1 MAECIE
7 DSYSTLAAPS
17 QGIFRSK
24 GSRFLAFAFPVHSEA
39 EIRKHIEEI
48 KKQYFDA
55 RHHCYAYK
63 LGLKGDLYRANDD
76 GEPSGTAGKPILG
89 QIDSFG
95 VTYVLV
101 VVVRYFG
108 GVLLGTGGLVEA
120 YKEAAADALQ
130 QAEIITGLVYETC
143 EITFPYERMNEVMR
157 LIKDAGL
164 NLIKMESG
172 IHCVLEIKIR
182 KRDRSLFSGKLK
194 LIESLQQNWS

>member
-24 GSRFLAFAFPVHSEA
+24 GSRFLAFAFPVYSEA
-39 EIRKHIEEI
+39 EIKKHLEET

-95 VTYVLV
+95 VTHVLV
-101 VVVRYFG
+101 IVVRYFG

-120 YKEAAADALQ
+120 YKEAAADALK
-130 QAEIITGLVYETC
+130 QAEIVTELVYETC
-143 EITFPYERMNEVMR
+143 DITFPYERMNEVMR
-157 LIKDAGL
+157 LIKDGGL

-172 IHCVLEIKIR
+172 IRCTMEIKIR
-182 KRDRSLFSGKLK
+182 KRDRFLFSGKLK
-194 LIESLQQNWS
+194 LIESLEQNWH

>member
-194 LIESLQQNWS
+194 LIESLQQNWR

>member
-24 GSRFLAFAFPVHSEA
+24 GSRFLAFAYPVQSEA
-39 EIRKHIEEI
+39 EIKKHLEEI

-63 LGLKGDLYRANDD
+63 LGLKGDLSRANDD

-95 VTYVLV
+95 VTHVLV
-101 VVVRYFG
+101 IVVRYFG

-120 YKEAAADALQ
+120 YKEAAADALR
-130 QAEIITGLVYETC
+130 QAEIVTRLVYDSC
-143 EITFPYERMNEVMR
+143 EISFPYEQMNEVMR

-172 IHCVLEIKIR
+172 IYCTLEIKIR
-182 KRDRSLFSGKLK
+182 KRNRFPFSEKLK
-194 LIESLQQNWS
+194 LIKSLQQNWR

>member
-24 GSRFLAFAFPVHSEA
+24 GSRFLAFAFPVQSET
-39 EIRKHIEEI
+39 EIKKHLEEI

-95 VTYVLV
+95 VTHVLV
-101 VVVRYFG
+101 IVVRYFG

-120 YKEAAADALQ
+120 YKEAAADALR
-130 QAEIITGLVYETC
+130 QAEIITSLVYDSC
-143 EITFPYERMNEVMR
+143 EISFPYEQMNEVMR

-164 NLIKMESG
+164 NPIKMESG
-172 IHCVLEIKIR
+172 TYCTLEIKIR
-182 KRDRSLFSGKLK
+182 KRDRFLFSEKLK
-194 LIESLQQNWS
+194 LIKSLQQNWS

>member
-39 EIRKHIEEI
+39 EIREHLEEI

-63 LGLKGDLYRANDD
+63 LGIKGDLYRANDD

-89 QIDSFG
+89 QMDSFG
-95 VTYVLV
+95 VTHVLII
-101 VVVRYFG
+101 VVRYFG
-108 GVLLGTGGLVEA
+108 GVLLGTGGLAEA
-120 YKEAAADALQ
+120 YKAAAADALQ
-130 QAEIITGLVYETC
+130 QAEIVTELVYDHYEM
-143 EITFPYERMNEVMR
+143 TFPYERMNEVMR
-157 LIKDAGL
+157 LIKEAGL
-164 NLIKMESG
+164 NMIKMDSG
-172 IHCVLEIKIR
+172 IHCSLEIKIR
-182 KRDRSLFSGKLK
+182 KRDRSLFSERLK